1 MDPKRRKTQ
10 DFADKAD
17 STATDTG
24 NSGIAESQATDSK
37 AEPVELN
44 AETRKSHYPKL
55 MENRKSTMNCFR
67 EHHGLPRRQREQ
79 GRLGQQWWSMYVFYH
94 SWTKLATIY
103 VNQSRTR
110 IMDLKITLLRLPKA
124 QNLSEYMQIVQI
136 IKDELAIINVPIDES
151 DLTSRVLRNLS
162 LDFKEISVAILSRD
176 TSITFAELHNRL
188 VEHEGFLK
196 LEEKH

>member
-1 MDPKRRKTQ
+1 MPLISRATSPH
-10 DFADKAD
+10 KA
-17 STATDTG
+17 
-24 NSGIAESQATDSK
+24 
-37 AEPVELN
+37 
-44 AETRKSHYPKL
+44 
-55 MENRKSTMNCFR
+55 
-67 EHHGLPRRQREQ
+67 
-79 GRLGQQWWSMYVFYH
+79 
-94 SWTKLATIY
+94 WTKLATIY

-162 LDFKEISVAILSRD
+162 LDFKEISVAIPSRD

>member
-1 MDPKRRKTQ
+1 MPLISRATSPH
-10 DFADKAD
+10 KA
-17 STATDTG
+17 
-24 NSGIAESQATDSK
+24 
-37 AEPVELN
+37 
-44 AETRKSHYPKL
+44 
-55 MENRKSTMNCFR
+55 
-67 EHHGLPRRQREQ
+67 
-79 GRLGQQWWSMYVFYH
+79 
-94 SWTKLATIY
+94 WTKLATIY
-103 VNQSRTR
+103 VNQSQTR

-196 LEEKH
+196 LEEKHWGILSLLTTLNIMTITSFVAINSLIRTIILLLRSTTMLLVLNLSAPIRIDIT

>member
-1 MDPKRRKTQ
+1 MPEEEGQSAKLEIKGMDPKRRKTQ

-17 STATDTG
+17 STATDSG

-55 MENRKSTMNCFR
+55 MENRKSTLNGFR

-79 GRLGQQWWSMYVFYH
+79 GRLGQQWWSISQSMPLISRATSAH
-94 SWTKLATIY
+94 KAWTKLATIY

-110 IMDLKITLLRLPKA
+110 IMDLKDYLAESSITDLWNMKVSLSSRKALRNSIA
-124 QNLSEYMQIVQI
+124 TNYSHIMTITSFV
-136 IKDELAIINVPIDES
+136 AII
-151 DLTSRVLRNLS
+151 L
-162 LDFKEISVAILSRD
+162 
-176 TSITFAELHNRL
+176 
-188 VEHEGFLK
+188 
-196 LEEKH
+196 